1 MRLTLKLFPMF
12 VLVLSLVV
20 SQVSFPQ
27 SKPNSSPKQNAAA
40 ARAAGKSA
48 FNSSCAACHGLDGHG
63 SDKAV
68 NIATS
73 PRVQH
78 FTDAQL
84 ANVVSNGVPGTGMPA
99 FHTLSPKQVHEIVG
113 YVRLLQGRVDEATLP
128 GDPTRGKEIFF
139 GKGECSNCHA
149 VEGQG
154 GFLGPDLT
162 SHGAISSV
170 DAMRDEIVK
179 TPRVPA
185 LGYRAARLAT
195 KHGDRL
201 EGTVRNEDNFSV
213 QLQTNDGSFH
223 LFKRAELASFEY
235 TGGSLMPANYR
246 ERLSDEELNNLIAY
260 LITVS
265 RKQNVMPVIQKHED
279 EDE

>member
-1 MRLTLKLFPMF
+1 MRPIPKLSPIF
-12 VLVLSLVV
+12 VFVFSLVI

-27 SKPNSSPKQNAAA
+27 SRPISSPKKNAAA
-40 ARAAGKSA
+40 VRAAGKSA

-73 PRVQH
+73 PRVQN
-78 FTDAQL
+78 FSDAQL
-84 ANVVSNGVPGTGMPA
+84 AKMISNGVPGTGMPA
-99 FHTLSPKQVHEIVG
+99 FHTLSPKQVQEIVG
-113 YVRLLQGRVDEATLP
+113 YVRVLQGHVDEAALP
-128 GDPTRGKEIFF
+128 GDPTKGKEIFF
-139 GKGECSNCHA
+139 GKGECSTCHA
-149 VEGQG
+149 IEGLG

-179 TPRVPA
+179 APRVPA
-185 LGYRAARLAT
+185 AGYRAARLT
-195 KHGDRL
+195 TQSGDRL

-213 QLQTNDGSFH
+213 QLQTKDGSFH
-223 LFKRAELASFEY
+223 LFKRTDLASFEY
-235 TGGSLMPANYR
+235 TGGSLMPSNYR
-246 ERLSDEELNNLIAY
+246 ERLSDEDLNNLIAY

-265 RKQNVMPVIQKHED
+265 RKQKVIPVVQKHED